1 MPPRLRGQPAR
12 RIQEEERAAA
22 QTAAR
27 AESDDVRAR
36 RRSAVVA
43 ELASIHAEMLDAG
56 LSYAAADQSV
66 AALAPLVWRTTP
78 K

>member
-1 MPPRLRGQPAR
+1 MPPRLRGQTAR